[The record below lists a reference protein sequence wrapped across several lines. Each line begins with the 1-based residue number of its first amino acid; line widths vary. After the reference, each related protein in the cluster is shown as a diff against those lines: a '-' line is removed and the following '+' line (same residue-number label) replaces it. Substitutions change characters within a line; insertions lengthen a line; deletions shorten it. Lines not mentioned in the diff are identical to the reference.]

1 MKMGDRGR
9 NLGLQHHGGSPRY
22 GLLLI
27 KQIALDE
34 LLEELVPV
42 QLTNHGAGV
51 VVICN
56 IGGIF
61 GQKVPYD
68 LIDGVVTL
76 FAEGVENRTENPMHV
91 FAVITGDGELNGV
104 VVQHGFLLLCVMDP
118 SYNKREAK

>member
-27 KQIALDE
+27 KQIALDQ

-91 FAVITGDGELNGV
+91 FAVISGDG
-104 VVQHGFLLLCVMDP
+104 
-118 SYNKREAK
+118 